1 MRKVLCQKRWR
12 EIVEMQSHEEGF
24 VPQMLR
30 EIVETAK
37 SQGRAILGVAL
48 GLHNL
53 SCCGRVWPTWRVWVG
68 CWRRW
73 WRRCVTRPSSWRP
86 SCPSTASRRQ
96 RRFCGGSPWAW
107 TTTPTAWQGWARVT
121 ATLCWPHTWVTG
133 WRWGGKWREG
143 SGGNQQCHTGVTGWW
158 WGGKWREGSGG
169 KPTVSHRSYRM
180 VVRGEME
187 RGKWGETN
195 SVAQELQDGGEGGN
209 GEREM
214 GGNQQCHTGVTGW
227 WWGGKWREGSG
238 GKPTVSHRSYRMVV
252 RGEMERGKWGPT
264 VSHRSYRMEVRG
276 EMEWGKWGETNSVT
290 QELQDGGEGG
300 NGEREVGGNQQCHT
314 GVTGWWW
321 GGKWR
326 EGSGGKPTVSH
337 RS

>member
-73 WRRCVTRPSSWRP
+73 WRHCVTRPSSWRP

-143 SGGNQQCHTGVTGWW
+143 SGG
-158 WGGKWREGSGG
+158 

-195 SVAQELQDGGEGGN
+195 SVTQELQDGGEGGN

-252 RGEMERGKWGPT
+252 RGEMERW
-264 VSHRSYRMEVRG
+264 
-276 EMEWGKWGETNSVT
+276 KWGETNSVT

-314 GVTGWWW
+314 GVRGWRW

-326 EGSGGKPTVSH
+326 DGSGKELQHQQHCMNDGMHKGH
-337 RS
+337 